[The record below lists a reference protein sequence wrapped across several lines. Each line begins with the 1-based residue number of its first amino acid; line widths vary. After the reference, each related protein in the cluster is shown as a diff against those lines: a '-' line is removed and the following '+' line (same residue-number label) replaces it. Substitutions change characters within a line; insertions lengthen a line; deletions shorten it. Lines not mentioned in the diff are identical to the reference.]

1 MPIRRRAQ
9 QAPIIHHDCTTEEH
23 RDGPALD
30 LPALPGAIITQMQ
43 GGAGALW
50 VCEGPCDALALRTAG
65 VPPVVALC
73 GVQGCWGLGGRL
85 VVGEPSRRGAFAAIP
100 APVRARGARVNHRM
114 SNPSRRSFSGEPVK
128 LT

>member
-1 MPIRRRAQ
+1 MWESRYFNA
-9 QAPIIHHDCTTEEH
+9 T
-23 RDGPALD
+23 AL
-30 LPALPGAIITQMQ
+30 Q
-43 GGAGALW
+43 GGAGSLW

-65 VPPVVALC
+65 VPPVVAIF

-100 APVRARGARVNHRM
+100 APVRAQGARVNHRM

-128 LT
+128 LTSSSQVRPLAKRSGVLRV